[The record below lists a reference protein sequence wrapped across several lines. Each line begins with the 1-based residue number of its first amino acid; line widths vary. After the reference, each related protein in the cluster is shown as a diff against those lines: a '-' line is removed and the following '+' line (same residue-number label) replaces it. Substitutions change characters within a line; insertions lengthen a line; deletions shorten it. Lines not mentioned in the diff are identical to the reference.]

1 MAGVTAPQPHQV
13 VQRDGNDQGVLP
25 LEAQGVPMGAVVEL
39 VDGAGERVPC
49 RPEVTRDGEALTGSL
64 REVPVGGP
72 YTLRVTA
79 NGDEVARAD
88 GLLVGDLW
96 ILAGQSNMDG
106 CGRLSG
112 AEPPSEHVSAF
123 YYDDRWGVAE
133 DPLCWYNE
141 AVDPVHWSA
150 IENRE
155 AAIAWDRAM
164 RTFGAGLGVSFGKE
178 LFRRLGVPIG
188 LLACSHGGTSM
199 AQWDPALLDRGG
211 ESLYGS
217 MIRRVRA
224 VGGKV
229 AGIAWYQGESDANA
243 EAGPVYDD
251 AFRAFVAAVRQDL
264 GQPDMPILYVQL
276 ARFYADP
283 TAESERW
290 WHVIR
295 EAQLRVEPD
304 LEPAAMVAASDLSL
318 DDVIHVDA
326 LGMRRLGLRMARLA
340 HLVAYGAAT
349 EGQRGPR
356 PTQVHVT
363 PDRRSVTIHFESING
378 RLLSTRRVYGF
389 LVRAGGGPILLGDCT
404 LGADGSSVL
413 LTFPEALPEGAEL
426 YYNYGHNP
434 QGVILDEW
442 DMPVPSFG
450 PIPL

>member
-1 MAGVTAPQPHQV
+1 M
-13 VQRDGNDQGVLP
+13 
-25 LEAQGVPMGAVVEL
+25 VP
-39 VDGAGERVPC
+39 
-49 RPEVTRDGEALTGSL
+49 
-64 REVPVGGP
+64 
-72 YTLRVTA
+72 
-79 NGDEVARAD
+79 
-88 GLLVGDLW
+88 
-96 ILAGQSNMDG
+96 
-106 CGRLSG
+106 
-112 AEPPSEHVSAF
+112 
-123 YYDDRWGVAE
+123 
-133 DPLCWYNE
+133 
-141 AVDPVHWSA
+141 
-150 IENRE
+150 
-155 AAIAWDRAM
+155 
-164 RTFGAGLGVSFGKE
+164 
-178 LFRRLGVPIG
+178 
-188 LLACSHGGTSM
+188 
-199 AQWDPALLDRGG
+199 
-211 ESLYGS
+211 
-217 MIRRVRA
+217 
-224 VGGKV
+224 
-229 AGIAWYQGESDANA
+229 GESDANA